1 MASFALSFNH
11 PCSNEV
17 LLGVE
22 IVIVV
27 ACRITDDI
35 VELDAVAEESA
46 NATETLDELETVR

>member
-1 MASFALSFNH
+1 MSLNQ

-17 LLGVE
+17 LLRVE

-35 VELDAVAEESA
+35 VELDTVAEESA

>member
-1 MASFALSFNH
+1 MSLNQ

-17 LLGVE
+17 LLRVE